1 MGTHPSKVQGK
12 REHKWTQTKEKTK
25 TINPKKKEKER
36 DKDPKQRGHMVTKW
50 QSTII
55 KKT

>member
-1 MGTHPSKVQGK
+1 VGTHPSKVQGK

-36 DKDPKQRGHMVTKW
+36 DKDPKQRGHMATK
-50 QSTII
+50 
-55 KKT
+55 

>member
-25 TINPKKKEKER
+25 ANNQPKKKQIKILSKE
-36 DKDPKQRGHMVTKW
+36 DTQL
-50 QSTII
+50 
-55 KKT
+55 